1 MEPMTGAQYN
11 QSDAHSRKVATGC
24 VAIVLSALGLGW
36 IGVHKFML
44 GYKKEGLISL
54 LVSLLCI
61 PAVIFNVIALI
72 EGIIYL
78 TKSDEDFFQTY
89 ISGKRGWF

>member
-1 MEPMTGAQYN
+1 MEDIANVQYN
-11 QSDAHSRKVATGC
+11 ESDAHSRKVAAGS

-44 GYKKEGLISL
+44 GYKREGLISL

-61 PAVIFNVIALI
+61 PAVIFNVIALV

-78 TKSDEDFFQTY
+78 TKTDEEFFQTY
-89 ISGKRGWF
+89 ISGRRGWF